1 MTMSEDR
8 PLLTLVKSEV
18 LDEPDIALSDEE
30 LGLVHT
36 LSTLCSF
43 YSIDDFASFLF
54 SSKFQDLTTRRPLFI
69 VFEIGL
75 FLDHTKTLKLLSS
88 TEGLILVDEQSL
100 AVFPENIHTVLDEA
114 DAKLQI
120 GHWYSAAYHPENR
133 FS

>member
-18 LDEPDIALSDEE
+18 LDEPTIPLSNEE
-30 LGLVHT
+30 QGLVHT

-54 SSKFQDLTTRRPLFI
+54 SSKFQELTAQRNLFI

-75 FLDHTKTLKLLSS
+75 FLDHTKTLKLMPSK
-88 TEGLILVDEQSL
+88 EGLILVDEQNL
-100 AVFPENIHTVLDEA
+100 GVFPENIHNVLDQT
-114 DAKLQI
+114 DAKHQI
-120 GHWYSAAYHPENR
+120 NHWYNAAYSPENR

>member
-43 YSIDDFASFLF
+43 YSIDDFVSFLF

-75 FLDHTKTLKLLSS
+75 FLDHTKTLKLH
-88 TEGLILVDEQSL
+88 I
-100 AVFPENIHTVLDEA
+100 
-114 DAKLQI
+114 K
-120 GHWYSAAYHPENR
+120 
-133 FS
+133 

>member
-1 MTMSEDR
+1 MSEDR

-18 LDEPDIALSDEE
+18 LGEPDIPLSDEE
-30 LGLVHT
+30 QGLVRT

-54 SSKFQDLTTRRPLFI
+54 SSKFQELTAQRHLFV

-75 FLDHTKTLKLLSS
+75 FLDHTKTLKLMPSKD
-88 TEGLILVDEQSL
+88 GLMLADEQGFGI
-100 AVFPENIHTVLDEA
+100 FPENIHTVLDEA

-120 GHWYSAAYHPENR
+120 EHWYGAAYRSENR